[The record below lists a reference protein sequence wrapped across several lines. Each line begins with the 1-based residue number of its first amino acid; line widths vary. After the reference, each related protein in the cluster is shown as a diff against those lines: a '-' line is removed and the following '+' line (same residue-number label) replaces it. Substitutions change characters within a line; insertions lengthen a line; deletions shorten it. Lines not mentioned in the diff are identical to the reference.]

1 MGCGFYQQTLLW
13 QIKKVKEN
21 TVSSTPFLFQ
31 CSSIRSKG
39 SNYWDALQLIKSP
52 LLLQYLELS
61 TSCKVLTRLLTEGC
75 QTDEAS
81 LNWCGEEDS
90 LFLSIVLKLTFSN
103 SFAPCLTVVA
113 NLNAVLLD
121 VTIVAVLTWK
131 VGETL
136 DSLHSTTVE
145 VNPVWVVSHSNRI
158 HCVPVTAWI
167 SISKVACITLTTLL
181 T

>member
-1 MGCGFYQQTLLW
+1 MPIISY
-13 QIKKVKEN
+13 
-21 TVSSTPFLFQ
+21 
-31 CSSIRSKG
+31 
-39 SNYWDALQLIKSP
+39 

-61 TSCKVLTRLLTEGC
+61 TCCEVLTRLLTEGC

-90 LFLSIVLKLTFSN
+90 LFLSVVLKLTFSN
-103 SFAPCLTVVA
+103 SLTPCLAVVA
-113 NLNAVLLD
+113 YLNAVLLD
-121 VTIVAVLTWK
+121 VTIVAVLTWE

-136 DSLHSTTVE
+136 DSLHATTVE
-145 VNPVWVVSHSNRI
+145 VNPVWVVSHRNRI